1 MTATAGV
8 LDTAGGARRLGRTA
22 RKYVAAFRV
31 SLMSQLAYPAEMW
44 LRTIF
49 VLIIMFIFSSLWH
62 TTYAELGRETLGGLD
77 LSQMLWYL
85 AITESILLSRPRE
98 TLRIDEEVRTGQLA
112 YQLARPYNY
121 VLYRFA
127 QMWGE
132 RLPRFLLTLAVA
144 ALLATLFSGGSGV
157 SWGGLLAGP
166 PALLLA
172 LTIDFLFVLTISLLA
187 FWVEDTTPFLF
198 IYDRFLMILGGMLL
212 PLELFP
218 GPLEA
223 VARVLPFSAIVYAP
237 ARMFVDPDPARLAG
251 LLLQQ
256 GVMLLVAMLI
266 AGGLFR
272 YAERRL
278 QANGG

>member
-1 MTATAGV
+1 
-8 LDTAGGARRLGRTA
+8 
-22 RKYVAAFRV
+22 
-31 SLMSQLAYPAEMW
+31 
-44 LRTIF
+44 
-49 VLIIMFIFSSLWH
+49 
-62 TTYAELGRETLGGLD
+62 
-77 LSQMLWYL
+77 
-85 AITESILLSRPRE
+85 ESILLSRPRE
-98 TLRIDEEVRTGQLA
+98 TLRIDEDVRTGQLA
-112 YQLARPYNY
+112 YQLARPYNF

-132 RLPRFLLTLAVA
+132 RLPRFLLTLAAA
-144 ALLATLFSGGSGV
+144 ALLATLFSGGAGIG
-157 SWGGLLAGP
+157 WGGLLAGP

-172 LTIDFLFVLTISLLA
+172 LTIDFLFVLAISLLA

-223 VARVLPFSAIVYAP
+223 AARVLPFSAIVYAP
-237 ARMFVDPDPARLAG
+237 ARMFVDPDPARLAV

-256 GVMLLVAMLI
+256 AITLLVAVVI

-278 QANGG
+278 QTNGG